1 MQKDVIYIDVEDDIT
16 AIIGKVK
23 SSEEKIVALVPPKH
37 VGAIQ
42 SAVNLKLVNRAAE
55 QANKKLVI
63 ISGNAAL
70 TALAGSAGVLV
81 AKNLQSRP
89 EMAEIPALEVDD
101 GEDVIDGAELP
112 IGEHAKQAGGMTEE
126 SALKA
131 VEAGGLGLADSV
143 KKPVS
148 LQRTEKSKSKIPDFG
163 SFRKKLFIFGGLGVL
178 LIAFL
183 VWAIF
188 FAPTATIIITAR
200 TSQSPLNSQ
209 ITVGPNL
216 TTDLTAGTIK
226 AETKTLQTDVSIPFT
241 ATGKKNIGDK
251 ATARVDFSQQSLS
264 ATDIPAGTK
273 LTAADG
279 LIFVTDSTVSVPAS
293 DRVSVGCFPTACPG
307 TGTVTVTADELG
319 AKYNSETGNLS
330 GAPSGVS
337 AKFDAASAGG
347 TDKNVTVVQQ
357 SDVASVSGQVNQS
370 SSSDNAKKQLVS
382 QFGNDYV
389 VLPDTFTADTSAV
402 KPSPAVG
409 QESTDGKATL
419 AGQVTYQLTA
429 VLKSEVSKYL
439 DSYFAQQIDGRHDQR
454 VYDNGLKKVTIT
466 NISPIKTGFSANI
479 ATNGQIGPNIDEA
492 ALKNFARGKK
502 LGDIQAHVESI
513 VGVDNVDVQ
522 FSPFWV
528 NTAPGDVKRIQI
540 EFKING
546 A

>member
-112 IGEHAKQAGGMTEE
+112 IGEHAKQAGGMTEGA
-126 SALKA
+126 ALKA
-131 VEAGGLGLADSV
+131 VEAGGLGLSDSV
-143 KKPVS
+143 KKPNS
-148 LQRTEKSKSKIPDFG
+148 LQGIEKPKSKSKIPDFG

-200 TSQSPLNSQ
+200 TSQAPLNSQ
-209 ITVGPNL
+209 ITVSPSL
-216 TTDLTAGTIK
+216 KTDLTAGTIK
-226 AETKTLQTDVSIPFT
+226 AETKTLQTDVSVPFT
-241 ATGKKNIGDK
+241 ATGKKDVGDK
-251 ATARVDFSQQSLS
+251 AAGTVQFTTNSIS
-264 ATDIPAGTK
+264 ALGTIPAGTQ
-273 LTAADG
+273 LTSAAGLVYTTNADVTLTVSNATTGVDGAVTAAD
-279 LIFVTDSTVSVPAS
+279 
-293 DRVSVGCFPTACPG
+293 
-307 TGTVTVTADELG
+307 TGT
-319 AKYNSETGNLS
+319 KYNGGSGNLS
-330 GAPSGVS
+330 GAPSGVNATFTAPTS
-337 AKFDAASAGG
+337 GG
-347 TDKNVTVVQQ
+347 TDKTVTIVQQ

-370 SSSDNAKKQLVS
+370 SSSDNAKKQLVA

-389 VLPDTFTADTSAV
+389 VLPDTFTADTGAV

-419 AGQVTYQLTA
+419 AGQVTYKLTA

-466 NISPIKTGFSANI
+466 NISPIKTGFSANV
-479 ATNGQIGPNIDEA
+479 ATNGQIGPNIDET

-502 LGDIQAHVESI
+502 LGDIQSHVESI
-513 VGVDNVDVQ
+513 VGVDNVDVR